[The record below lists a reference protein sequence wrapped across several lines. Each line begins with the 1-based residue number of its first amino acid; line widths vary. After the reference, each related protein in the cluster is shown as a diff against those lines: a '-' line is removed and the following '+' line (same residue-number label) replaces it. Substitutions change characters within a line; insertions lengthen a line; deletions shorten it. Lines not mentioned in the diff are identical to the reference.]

1 MKKKKQIYC
10 FDLDNTICTTNKNFY
25 HKSKP
30 KKKVIKLIN
39 LLYDKGFLIK
49 IFTSRYMGRN
59 KENANLASRQ
69 GKQFT
74 KNQLKKWNVKYHNLI
89 MGKPSY
95 DILIDDKSLGF
106 KKDWHTK
113 LLKKFKN

>member
-10 FDLDNTICTTNKNFY
+10 FDLDNTICNTNKNFY
-25 HKSKP
+25 RQSKP
-30 KKKVIKLIN
+30 KIKVIKLIN
-39 LLYDKGFLIK
+39 LLYDKGFFIK

-59 KENANLASRQ
+59 KENAKLAKKQ
-69 GKQFT
+69 GKNFT
-74 KNQLKKWNVKYHNLI
+74 KNQLKKWKVKYHKLI

-106 KKDWHTK
+106 KKNWHIE
-113 LLKKFKN
+113 LLKKFS